1 MNWSRTGL
9 TDLFWCEGLVTT
21 QQLLLSNLSW
31 THDFVVKIHLQLA
44 CGSILLFI
52 RFDRWKWQDKLLLK
66 ISLHNIFFYFLIYFF
81 IPIDIILFFA
91 LNWYNVIRIKFGF
104 FKKFNFFILKF
115 KILFFKLFWLILIIF
130 PIITLYNLK
139 AILKWKI

>member
-44 CGSILLFI
+44 CGSIFLFI

-115 KILFFKLFWLILIIF
+115 KILFFKLFWLIFIIF

>member
-31 THDFVVKIHLQLA
+31 THDFIVKIHLQLA

-115 KILFFKLFWLILIIF
+115 KILFFKLFWLIFIIF

>member
-9 TDLFWCEGLVTT
+9 TDLFWCEGLGTS
-21 QQLLLSNLSW
+21 QLLLSNLSW
-31 THDFVVKIHLQLA
+31 THDFIVKIHLQLA

-115 KILFFKLFWLILIIF
+115 KILFFKLFWLIFIIF

>member
-9 TDLFWCEGLVTT
+9 TDLFWCEGLGTS
-21 QQLLLSNLSW
+21 QLLLSNLSW
-31 THDFVVKIHLQLA
+31 THDFIVKIHLQLA

-91 LNWYNVIRIKFGF
+91 LNWYYVIRIKFGF

-115 KILFFKLFWLILIIF
+115 KILFLKLFWLIFIIF

>member
-91 LNWYNVIRIKFGF
+91 LNWYYVIRIKFGF